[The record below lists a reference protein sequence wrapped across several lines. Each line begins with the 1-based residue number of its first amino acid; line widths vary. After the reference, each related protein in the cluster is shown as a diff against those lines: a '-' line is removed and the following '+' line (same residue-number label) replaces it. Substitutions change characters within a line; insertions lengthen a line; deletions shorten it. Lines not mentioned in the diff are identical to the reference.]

1 MPAPRVDLNDWRLK
15 YEPSMPGLQW
25 ASSAVGN
32 GRWRGVKLADI
43 LKRAGL
49 KESRKK
55 SSSMVVREMK
65 PPPTCQT
72 PPQYCLGLS
81 LEFKES
87 CLHSMLVAATC
98 SKPIRKASDS
108 HDAAIVRLSPD

>member
-55 SSSMVVREMK
+55 SSSNG
-65 PPPTCQT
+65 C
-72 PPQYCLGLS
+72 
-81 LEFKES
+81 
-87 CLHSMLVAATC
+87 A
-98 SKPIRKASDS
+98 
-108 HDAAIVRLSPD
+108 